1 MAQKSKTTSKLDF
14 EQALSQLEKLVD
26 DLESGELSL
35 EDSIKAFE
43 KGIEL
48 SKLCRQKLEKA
59 EDRVKKL
66 LEKSGGDFD
75 LALFDEEKGQPDE

>member
-75 LALFDEEKGQPDE
+75 LALFEEEKGQSDE

>member
-1 MAQKSKTTSKLDF
+1 MSQKDNKIEKLNF
-14 EQALSQLEKLVD
+14 EDAIQELEKIVD

-35 EDSIKAFE
+35 EDSIRAFE

-48 SKLCRQKLEKA
+48 SRLCRKKLEKA

-75 LALFDEEKGQPDE
+75 LGLFEENGEQPDE

>member
-1 MAQKSKTTSKLDF
+1 MVQKDKKIEKLNF
-14 EQALSQLEKLVD
+14 EEAIQGLEKIVD
-26 DLESGELSL
+26 ELESGELSL

-48 SKLCRQKLEKA
+48 SKLCRKKLEKA
-59 EDRVKKL
+59 EGRVKKL

-75 LALFDEEKGQPDE
+75 LRLFDENGEQSDE

>member
-1 MAQKSKTTSKLDF
+1 MAQKDKKIEKSNF
-14 EQALSQLEKLVD
+14 EEAIRELEKIVD

-48 SKLCRQKLEKA
+48 SRLCRKKLEKA
-59 EDRVKKL
+59 EGRVKKL

-75 LALFDEEKGQPDE
+75 LRLFDENEEKSNE

>member
-1 MAQKSKTTSKLDF
+1 MVQKDKKIERLDF
-14 EQALSQLEKLVD
+14 ETAIQGLEKIVD
-26 DLESGELSL
+26 ELESGELSL

-59 EDRVKKL
+59 EGRVKKL

-75 LALFDEEKGQPDE
+75 LRLFDENGEQSDE